1 MRCPSLLPLLAFAAG
16 IGAASFAGH
25 GPAETVVAETARMV
39 HRPAGAMPG
48 SFAAGVL
55 RVVDGDT
62 LEARVAVWPGQ
73 EIVTL
78 VRLAGVDAP
87 ELDGRCAAERRA
99 AAAAREALSRLVG
112 NGAVVLSDVRPDK
125 YFGRVV
131 ARVAGADGRDFG
143 QVLGEAGHV
152 RPYEGGRRLSW
163 CEAGPVA
170 AGKAAPARKHDS
182 LSAQRL

>member
-1 MRCPSLLPLLAFAAG
+1 MPIAPSPSCLRGRYRRCLIRRARPGRNRGRRDGSD
-16 IGAASFAGH
+16 GA
-25 GPAETVVAETARMV
+25 
-39 HRPAGAMPG
+39 PAGAMPG
-48 SFAAGVL
+48 SFTAGVL

-73 EIVTL
+73 EIVIL

-163 CEAGPVA
+163 CEAGPAA